1 MRAVCIELSGG
12 LDFGASHIAPVQN
25 HVSVHV
31 DALGKDDWLLLE
43 ASSLKSEAHVSEP
56 CVSLS

>member
-1 MRAVCIELSGG
+1 MRAVCIDLSGG

-25 HVSVHV
+25 RVSVHV
-31 DALGKDDWLLLE
+31 DAFGKDNSLLLE
-43 ASSLKSEAHVSEP
+43 VGSLKSEARVSES